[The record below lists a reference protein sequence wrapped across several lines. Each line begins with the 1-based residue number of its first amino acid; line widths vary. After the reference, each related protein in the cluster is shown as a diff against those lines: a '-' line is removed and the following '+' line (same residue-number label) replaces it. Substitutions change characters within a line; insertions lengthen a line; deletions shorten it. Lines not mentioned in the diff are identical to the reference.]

1 MRIEWIT
8 FVETDAFTFRIKR
21 YGLYSA
27 LRDLQVELVE
37 KPERGDLDP
46 GTGGLRQSK
55 MQL

>member
-21 YGLYSA
+21 YGLDSA

-46 GTGGLRQSK
+46 GMGGRR
-55 MQL
+55 